1 MKSNISDG
9 VYSLEL
15 PFEQGCIC
23 DTGEGRWVNVL
34 QPGSLG
40 PDAHK
45 VKVTYHKD
53 KGAYSLQFEKSEL
66 YLTFDGMPTINNKLI
81 PGHKPRYFRI
91 EPHDYDEDKHT
102 IIVDEDKHFHIGLAM
117 ERVFPPFVAMNNL
130 SAKQS
135 WAFRKI

>member
-1 MKSNISDG
+1 MKSTIADG

-23 DTGEGRWVNVL
+23 DTGEGRWVNIL

-45 VKVTYHKD
+45 VKVTHNKE
-53 KGAYSLQFEKSEL
+53 KGAYSLQFEKSKL
-66 YLTFDGMPTINNKLI
+66 YITFDGLPKINNKLI

-91 EPHDYDEDKHT
+91 EPHDYDEGKYV
-102 IIVDEDKHFHIGLAM
+102 IIVAEAKQFHIGLSM
-117 ERVFPPFVAMNNL
+117 DQIVPP
-130 SAKQS
+130 
-135 WAFRKI
+135 W